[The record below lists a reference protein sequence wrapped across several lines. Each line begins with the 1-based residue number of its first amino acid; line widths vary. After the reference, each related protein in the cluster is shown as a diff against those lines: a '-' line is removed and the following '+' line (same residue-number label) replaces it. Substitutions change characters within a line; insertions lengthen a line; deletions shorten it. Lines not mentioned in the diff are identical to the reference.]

1 MSEVLTCSLKF
12 AVGGHPT
19 TFVEWQGHIIA
30 NLGLAEV
37 NGQCGCWAAL
47 YGNTH
52 GEFLAASQLLQYL
65 AICTTH

>member
-1 MSEVLTCSLKF
+1 MAGPYF
-12 AVGGHPT
+12 AAPHQ
-19 TFVEWQGHIIA
+19 FIA
-30 NLGLAEV
+30 NPGLAEV

-65 AICTTH
+65 TFAQLTKGFIGLLLYNLP